1 MIDFYFWSLVVLV
14 SIPLL
19 TALTKPQRI
28 YQYPYFMAAVFGI
41 FILPQ
46 AVSLVRFPGATPELA
61 ISTVFLVSCL
71 CLVACFVGYSLP
83 ELPRN
88 HFRQSRRVNE
98 ARLFHAGLVFVVCGL
113 WFSYLLRHTEVQTT
127 ELGGW
132 TGPATIYGFFQQ
144 LCYPG
149 FAICLMSAIR
159 KPSSLRIGAALVG
172 SIVPVQSIFFGR
184 REPAALFALTV
195 GLTLYFQLRVRPTRW
210 LLMVAI
216 VAAMLAIPA
225 TAMYRRLQL
234 DNDWAGVRQIDLL
247 ENFGRFLNEESVL
260 ELRNAAM
267 LIEAT
272 RRSGDYQYGAGYWN
286 HLIFRYVPAQLLSNR
301 FKDSLMVRPSAEG
314 VERELSGMDYVN
326 PIGSTVTGIGD
337 SFQQFGYGGC
347 LFFAAMAS
355 LFRRLWHSA
364 VRPDALFA
372 QLLYMQSCTC
382 AMRAVT
388 HWTLDFLPGLLYNAI
403 FLGAA
408 AIYATAK
415 NEGRTLSLAKSQ
427 VKGKPHFVGGL
438 PGELPSSESF
448 GRSPSPHSSLTP
460 PLHGRR
466 RFTCREPWQR

>member
-1 MIDFYFWSLVVLV
+1 MIDFFFWSLVVLV
-14 SIPLL
+14 SIPLVRVL
-19 TALTKPQRI
+19 AKPQRI
-28 YQYPYFMAAVFGI
+28 YQYPYFMATVFGI

-46 AVSLVRFPGATPELA
+46 ALSLVRFPGAAPEQA
-61 ISTVFLVSCL
+61 VVTVLLVSCL
-71 CLVACFVGYSLP
+71 CLAACFVGYAVFVP
-83 ELPRN
+83 Y
-88 HFRQSRRVNE
+88 QSKCRPPTRINE
-98 ARLFHAGLVFVVCGL
+98 GRLFHAGLVLVVCGL

-127 ELGGW
+127 ESGGW

-149 FAICLMSAIR
+149 FAVCLISAIR
-159 KPSSLRIGAALVG
+159 KPSTLRIGGTLIG
-172 SIVPVQSIFFGR
+172 SVVPVQSIFFGR

-195 GLTLYFQLRVRPTRW
+195 GLTLYFQLRVRPPRW
-210 LLMVAI
+210 LLTVVIA
-216 VAAMLAIPA
+216 AAMLAIPA
-225 TAMYRRLQL
+225 TAMYRRFQL
-234 DNDWAGVRQIDLL
+234 DNDWASVRRIDLL
-247 ENFGRFLNEESVL
+247 ENFERFLNEESVL
-260 ELRNAAM
+260 ELRNGAM

-286 HLIFRYVPAQLLSNR
+286 HLMFRYVPAQLLSSR

-337 SFQQFGYGGC
+337 SFQQFGYWGC
-347 LFFAAMAS
+347 LIFAAIGG

-364 VRPDALFA
+364 VRSDALVA

-388 HWTLDFLPGLLYNAI
+388 HWTLDFPPGLLYNAI

-408 AIYATAK
+408 AVYAKAGNHEWKGIHT
-415 NEGRTLSLAKSQ
+415 KSKT
-427 VKGKPHFVGGL
+427 KGTPDSFRDL
-438 PGELPSSESF
+438 FGELPSSASS
-448 GRSPSPHSSLTP
+448 GSSPSPHSSITQ

-466 RFTCREPWQR
+466 RFICREPWQR